1 MPEQRDNLLK
11 AIVEETGD
19 RIFIQPDKNDMVLYR
34 LKAPVFF
41 IGFMGAG
48 KTTISRRLAR
58 VCRLACIDLD
68 GYIERREGMTCS
80 QIFADCGEPRFREI
94 ETDVLREFAYEGDP
108 MIVSCGG
115 GVIKTKESR
124 EILKDAGFVVY
135 LQVDAD
141 EAKERIGD
149 TSSRPLFQNIM
160 NARRTNEE
168 RKTLYLECADAW
180 IATNGKSVWQITN
193 EVQDTLIKAGVLCPV
208 TE

>member
-1 MPEQRDNLLK
+1 MTEQREQLIK

-19 RIFIQPDKNDMVLYR
+19 RIYIYPDKDDMVLYR
-34 LKAPVFF
+34 LNAPVFF

-68 GYIERREGMTCS
+68 GYIERKEGRTCS
-80 QIFADCGEPRFREI
+80 ELFAQEGEDGFRQIESDA
-94 ETDVLREFAYEGDP
+94 LREFAYTEP

-115 GVIKTKESR
+115 GIIKTKESR

-135 LQVDAD
+135 LQVDAT
-141 EAKERIGD
+141 EAKDRIGD
-149 TSSRPLFQNIM
+149 TSTRPLFQDIRS
-160 NARRTNEE
+160 AKRINEE
-168 RKTLYLECADAW
+168 RKPLYLECADAW

-208 TE
+208 NE